1 MLTIP
6 PLHVSV
12 LTELRT
18 VLTAPHHSPPPPPPP
33 PAAAD
38 AAAAATFLPINNGQE
53 DPDLAVK
60 IFSGNDICGLQ
71 FGAVQTMLCY
81 RGQLFLLRSDT
92 FPGARS

>member
-6 PLHVSV
+6 PLHVCV

-18 VLTAPHHSPPPPPPP
+18 VLRAPHPPPPPPP
-33 PAAAD
+33 PPPPD

-71 FGAVQTMLCY
+71 FGPVQTMLCY
-81 RGQLFLLRSDT
+81 RGQLFLL
-92 FPGARS
+92 